1 MNATSARE
9 LMVDRSIRGRGVRD
23 ARVLAA
29 METVPR
35 EAFLPPELGEF
46 AYDDRPLPIEAG
58 QTISQPYIVAL
69 MTEALQL
76 GSDDDVLEIGTGSG
90 YAAAVLAA
98 IAFARFRAMP
108 DVRFD
113 LAAANSLSWQ
123 PSAARMD
130 RADACARSGES
141 CRVPDRPG
149 SSPGP
154 PSVPLQDR
162 SRGIEFALATRN
174 RTTCSCA
181 FLLSSCSPSGVYRTP
196 SRRCQRLVRS

>member
-1 MNATSARE
+1 
-9 LMVDRSIRGRGVRD
+9 
-23 ARVLAA
+23 
-29 METVPR
+29 
-35 EAFLPPELGEF
+35 
-46 AYDDRPLPIEAG
+46 
-58 QTISQPYIVAL
+58 
-69 MTEALQL
+69 
-76 GSDDDVLEIGTGSG
+76 
-90 YAAAVLAA
+90 
-98 IAFARFRAMP
+98 
-108 DVRFD
+108 
-113 LAAANSLSWQ
+113 
-123 PSAARMD
+123 MD

-196 SRRCQRLVRS
+196 SRRCQRLVRSWSCAVTGPPAVIFSVSIDARRFVLAEQSFPFEVCVPLDMNSRQALIRAAHPGRRHPGY